1 MGMSTSRKRWTAE
14 EIDTLPADGF
24 RYEVIDGEQIVTP
37 GPSLLHQ
44 DAVVQLTV
52 LLLPYCN
59 ALGLHLST
67 APADVKFGTY
77 DQVQPD
83 LFVMPR
89 TTSGRRPLRFSDVGH
104 LLLAV
109 EVLSPSS
116 RQTDRREKRKLYQA
130 QGVPEYWVVDTDD
143 RAVERWT
150 PSSAK
155 AIVVRDVIEWQPVA
169 ERDAISIDLAEYF
182 RVVCDA

>member
-1 MGMSTSRKRWTAE
+1 MGMSTSRKRWTAA
-14 EIDTLPADGF
+14 EIDALPADGF
-24 RYEVIDGEQIVTP
+24 RYEVINGERFVTP

-44 DAVVQLTV
+44 DAAVRLTA
-52 LLLPYCN
+52 LLLPFCD
-59 ALGLHLST
+59 ALGLLLST

-116 RQTDRREKRKLYQA
+116 RQTNRREKRKLYQA

-150 PSSAK
+150 PSSTEAV
-155 AIVVRDVIEWQPVA
+155 VVRDAIEWRPIA
-169 ERDAISIDLAEYF
+169 ERDAIRIDLAEYF